1 MAMAV
6 ASPEI
11 AGIRHSFVDAAGLR
25 MHVVEAGPPDGDPVL
40 VLHGWPQHWYQ
51 WRHQIPALA
60 GAGYRVI
67 VPDLRGFGQTDA
79 PPDGYDKDNMA
90 TDVLNLMD
98 AMGLERVRLLA
109 HDWGGWIAFILCV
122 RAPERFSRY
131 VALNIPHL
139 WSKTTPRL
147 AAAFWRFWY
156 QVVLASPLG
165 RWLLRNRPNFVRS
178 IIQSKSPNPQ
188 SWTDADIEA
197 FTKPLQ
203 EPARAEASV
212 QLYRT
217 FLLREMGPVS
227 AGKYQKHRLTVPTKL
242 LFGEDDFA
250 ISKHFFDRDTKEFAD
265 DFTIEF
271 VPDTGHFIAE
281 ERPELVNDRA
291 LEFFARD

>member
-1 MAMAV
+1 
-6 ASPEI
+6 
-11 AGIRHSFVDAAGLR
+11 

-79 PPDGYDKDNMA
+79 PPKGYDKDNMA

-139 WSKTTPRL
+139 WAKTRPAHAAQHL
-147 AAAFWRFWY
+147 ALL
-156 QVVLASPLG
+156 VHG
-165 RWLLRNRPNFVRS
+165 RDRDARSGGGCSATARAFVRRV
-178 IIQSKSPNPQ
+178 IQGSSPNPQ
-188 SWTDADIEA
+188 SWTDEDIDA

-217 FLLREMGPVS
+217 FLLKEFGPGRRRPLPEAPAHGPD
-227 AGKYQKHRLTVPTKL
+227 AGAVRRGRL
-242 LFGEDDFA
+242 
-250 ISKHFFDRDTKEFAD
+250 RDPEVILPAVTTKEFAD

-291 LEFFARD
+291 LEFFARG